1 MAVNRTERR
10 DRVIET
16 VVTSFLD
23 TGKPVNSSFVSEE
36 SGLGL
41 KPASIRSIMKE
52 LEDDGFLEQ
61 PHTSAGRV
69 PTVKCYRYY
78 VGHLMTE
85 VGLREEDV
93 AVLKTVI
100 GSGADETDTEI
111 FLRHMASVLSEL
123 TDLVGVV
130 MSPSVER
137 SVFDRL
143 EMVNLGGSSVL
154 LVLSLSSG
162 VVNTIRITLDRIVTI
177 RAIEETARLLN
188 KRLHGLTVAEIKNTI
203 GARLKHAPDGD
214 RKLVE
219 VILRN
224 SDRIFSLAGDRS
236 VHVAGLSR
244 ALSRPEF
251 SAIDHSLK
259 LVSLFEEKSE
269 IGQALSLSLVE
280 ASDVSI
286 NIGGRGPW
294 GSAPPLSLVSAMYL
308 TGGSEGAVGVIGPAR
323 VHYPRLKAIVRYAA
337 TYTSHFF
344 STC

>member
-1 MAVNRTERR
+1 MAVNRKKRR

-16 VVTSFLD
+16 VVASFLD
-23 TGKPVNSSFVSEE
+23 TGRPVNSSYVSEE

-52 LEDDGFLEQ
+52 LENEGFLEQ

-78 VGHLMTE
+78 VRHLMTE
-85 VGLREEDV
+85 VGLREEEV
-93 AVLKTVI
+93 AVLNTAIASAVEEH
-100 GSGADETDTEI
+100 DTDL

-130 MSPSVER
+130 LTPSVER

-154 LVLSLSSG
+154 LVLSLTSG
-162 VVNTIRITLDRIVTI
+162 VVNTIRITLDRIVTV

-188 KRLHGLTVAEIKNTI
+188 ERLHGLTVAEIKNTI
-203 GARLKHAPDGD
+203 GSRLKLAPDGD

-219 VILRN
+219 IILRH
-224 SDRIFSLAGDRS
+224 SDRIFSVAGDRS

-244 ALSRPEF
+244 VLLRPEF
-251 SAIDHSLK
+251 SAVDHSLK
-259 LVSLFEEKSE
+259 LVSLFEEKNE
-269 IGQALSLSLVE
+269 IGQALSLSLDE

-286 NIGGRGPW
+286 TIGGRGPW
-294 GSAPPLSLVSAMYL
+294 GSTPPLSLISAMYL
-308 TGGSEGAVGVIGPAR
+308 TGGTEGAVGVIGPAR
-323 VHYPRLKAIVRYAA
+323 VHYPHLTAIVKYAA
-337 TYTSHFF
+337 AYTSHFF
-344 STC
+344 ATC